1 MQQPSAPDLEKYV
14 VGNLTMKEI
23 KLEDGSRKVATQEGY
38 TLWANVVGG
47 HALCWSVT
55 DRDNYLLDTLVFTT
69 FTTGESGPDDSPRPK
84 PKFDGT
90 GNLPSCPSGPIAGD
104 GGAMEGRPRFVLMY
118 VLPKVMGVRFC
129 WKECF

>member
-1 MQQPSAPDLEKYV
+1 
-14 VGNLTMKEI
+14 MKEI

-55 DRDNYLLDTLVFTT
+55 DRNNYLLDTLVFTT

-90 GNLPSCPSGPIAGD
+90 GNLPSCPSGPIAPDGGTDGGTPKVCAYVCAPKGD
-104 GGAMEGRPRFVLMY
+104 GGQI
-118 VLPKVMGVRFC
+118 C